1 MILLYEL
8 KRKKR
13 LDKIFEKLAKKDT
26 IALEA
31 IQKKTKQ
38 IIKDPY
44 RFKPLSNKM
53 KNIRRVHIKAHFV
66 LTYKIIEQEKIV
78 ELLDYDHHDKIYK
91 NWLIMNKS
99 NSKQP
104 QKVRT
109 KPGNSWK
116 RGFTLKSQAI
126 NKNKKI
132 KFK

>member
-91 NWLIMNKS
+91 N
-99 NSKQP
+99 
-104 QKVRT
+104 
-109 KPGNSWK
+109 
-116 RGFTLKSQAI
+116 
-126 NKNKKI
+126 
-132 KFK
+132 